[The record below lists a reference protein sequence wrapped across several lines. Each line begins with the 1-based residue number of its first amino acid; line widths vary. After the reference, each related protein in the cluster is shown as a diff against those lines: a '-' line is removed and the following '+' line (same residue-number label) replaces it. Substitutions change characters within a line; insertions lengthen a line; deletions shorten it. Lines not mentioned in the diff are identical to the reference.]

1 MGVVGVGR
9 AEGRGPP
16 LRDQMKE
23 RDRTREGRVGET
35 LREGDREIGWC
46 TDALTVFGRVRTAA
60 EVDIISGEQKPLW
73 AVVMHAVPVVHREA
87 REESIGPISTD
98 ICLYMYIEI

>member
-1 MGVVGVGR
+1 MGR

-16 LRDQMKE
+16 LRDQMTGGGTE
-23 RDRTREGRVGET
+23 RERGESGRDTDRGR
-35 LREGDREIGWC
+35 LREIGWC